1 MLASNQGEC
10 GLRRWSCG
18 TDGRSV
24 EGQVEV
30 LEDLADDALVIEEGE
45 QLSFAATMAAD
56 QHLKAED
63 PFHQLGPGLPAARP
77 GLR

>member
-1 MLASNQGEC
+1 M
-10 GLRRWSCG
+10 
-18 TDGRSV
+18 
-24 EGQVEV
+24 EV
-30 LEDLADDALVIEEGE
+30 LKELADDALVIEEGE

-63 PFHQLGPGLPAARP
+63 PFHQLGPGVPAACS